1 MTDPSALIFI
11 ALAVAWAAYLVPKA
25 FKSREELERASTSQ
39 RIADRV
45 RVLAR
50 REPTSSKDARLV
62 VTPAAAPVRPG
73 APSVADAVRD
83 AERPSE
89 QTGTRALP
97 VVSQAARRAAASA
110 AARRRRNVLT
120 VLVAV
125 WVMVAGVVTGGLL
138 SAWWLTAPTA
148 LIAAWLVTCRLTVRR
163 ERRPA
168 GTYLLKT
175 PDLSGAQ
182 RSSRNSYERS
192 RFDEVETQ
200 VAMAPVAYEMDDE
213 TGEITPISDDPSRWD
228 MVPVTLPTY
237 VTAPVADRTV
247 HVIDLD
253 STGVWTS
260 GRTRED
266 AELAKQDELRRRW
279 NTRVED
285 QGDEP
290 VVEQRLYGS

>member
-25 FKSREELERASTSQ
+25 FKNGEELKSASSPQTFAS
-39 RIADRV
+39 RV

-62 VTPAAAPVRPG
+62 VTPAAAPVRPAG
-73 APSVADAVRD
+73 PA
-83 AERPSE
+83 AEAESPSE
-89 QTGTRALP
+89 QTRTRPLP
-97 VVSQAARRAAASA
+97 VISQEARRAASAA
-110 AARRRRNVLT
+110 AARRRRTVLT

-125 WVMVAGVVTGGLL
+125 WVTVAGVVAGGLIGP
-138 SAWWLTAPTA
+138 WWLTAPSA
-148 LIAAWLVTCRLTVRR
+148 LIVAWLVTCRLTVKR

-168 GTYLLKT
+168 AGREGTTYLLKT
-175 PDLSGAQ
+175 AAPSSRRG
-182 RSSRNSYERS
+182 RSSSERS
-192 RFDEVETQ
+192 RFDDVETQ

-266 AELAKQDELRRRW
+266 AELAKQDDLRRRF

-285 QGDEP
+285 LDEEP